1 MHFLGFV
8 FVAAQFIVTLEPKT
22 IGAFDQYARAAEA
35 EIAARN
41 AGAESLAGRAAGII
55 KNAGADVSKGL
66 IQDWTAVAFV
76 PGAKKAQA
84 VAVLE
89 GFSRHASIYPEVV
102 EGRVEKEEKG
112 RIYGYHRIRK
122 KKLLEVNLEA
132 RYTLSQLPTA
142 ANRYFSRSVA
152 TEITEIEDAGTKK
165 ERRLPQGQDHGFLWR
180 LHTYWTLEE
189 TPQGLWMEVRS
200 ISLTRDVPTGL
211 GWVVKPLLR
220 DLPKESLAAV
230 MDATKTAVL
239 ATK

>member
-8 FVAAQFIVTLEPKT
+8 FVAAQFMVTLEPKT
-22 IGAFDQYARAAEA
+22 VDAFDRYARTAEA
-35 EIAARN
+35 QIAARN
-41 AGAESLAGRAAGII
+41 AGSASLAGQPAGVF
-55 KNAGADVSKGL
+55 KNDGADVAKGL
-66 IQDWTAVAFV
+66 VQDWTAVAFV
-76 PGAKKAQA
+76 PGAKKAKA

-89 GFSRHASIYPEVV
+89 GFSRHGSIYPEVV
-102 EGRVEKEEKG
+102 EGRVEKEEMG
-112 RIYGYHRIRK
+112 RIFGYHRIRK
-122 KKLLEVNLEA
+122 KKILEVNLEA
-132 RYTLSQLPTA
+132 RYTLTQLPVA

-165 ERRLPQGQDHGFLWR
+165 ERRLQAGHDHGFLWR

-220 DLPKESLAAV
+220 DLPKESLEAV
-230 MDATKTAVL
+230 MEATKKAVL
-239 ATK
+239 EAK